1 METTPFYA
9 KGKRK
14 YEPFWFDSCLL
25 LFRDCNLQ
33 VTISNVG
40 ILEEMAFIV
49 TNDRSHEV
57 YVSINDPRYAYVI
70 VKVILL

>member
-49 TNDRSHEV
+49 TNDRSHV
-57 YVSINDPRYAYVI
+57 NPRYAYVI
-70 VKVILL
+70 VKVALL